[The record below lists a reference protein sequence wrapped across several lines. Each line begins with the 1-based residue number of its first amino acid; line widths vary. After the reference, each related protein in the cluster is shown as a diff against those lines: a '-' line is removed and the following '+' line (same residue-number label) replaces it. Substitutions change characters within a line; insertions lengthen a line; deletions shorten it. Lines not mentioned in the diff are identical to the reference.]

1 MKQLVHTSILR
12 NLFARDAFAFDP
24 ITGLEL
30 VPRDPWLCFAE
41 GEDGGEDDG
50 GGKTFS
56 QADVERMIKTRLKK
70 QETENAK
77 LAAQAEKASK
87 DLEALTAKFEKLSEQ
102 HEASGKSDVEKE
114 LAKTQRLLAK
124 MESDKAAAE
133 KAASEATALATQAVQ
148 GLKTTKLEAT
158 LRDALRTNKAHG
170 IGLDQA
176 VKLMLAEGA
185 TFDDEG
191 AFAMKVGEVPYDK
204 PAEAA
209 KKWLETNS
217 HFAEGTPG
225 GAGTPRAGGNGKLH
239 SPESLAAMPTTSLL
253 AEGLS
258 RPPQNG

>member
-12 NLFARDAFAFDP
+12 NLFGADAFAFDP
-24 ITGLEL
+24 ITGMQL

-41 GEDGGEDDG
+41 GDEEEDT
-50 GGKTFS
+50 GKTYS
-56 QADVERMIKTRLKK
+56 QADVERMIKSRLKK
-70 QETENAK
+70 QEAENAK

-87 DLEALTAKFEKLSEQ
+87 DLEALTSKFDKLSEQ
-102 HEASGKSDVEKE
+102 YETSGKSDVEKE
-114 LAKTQRLLAK
+114 LAKLQRTAAKLEADKLL
-124 MESDKAAAE
+124 AE
-133 KAASEATALATQAVQ
+133 KAAAEATALATQAVQ
-148 GLKTTKLEAT
+148 SLKTTKLEAT

-170 IGLDQA
+170 VGLDQA

-185 TFDDEG
+185 TFDDDG
-191 AFAMKVGEVPYDK
+191 GFAMKVGEVPYDK

-239 SPESLAAMPTTSLL
+239 TPESLAGMPTTSLL

-258 RPPQNG
+258 KPPPTHNG